1 MKHARIQQ
9 RDFFDPAPDL
19 NIEPL
24 DAAEMEA
31 PRGEPIAIPCG
42 FMTKTNERCQRLASR
57 PVMLEGHQMTC
68 RGRPMRR
75 HADIAAIASERGRPP
90 VRLSRA
96 ASAEGRRCLCR
107 SRGANLAVS

>member
-19 NIEPL
+19 NTEPV
-24 DAAEMEA
+24 DAVEMEA

-42 FMTKTNERCQRLASR
+42 FMTKNNERCQRRANR

-68 RGRPMRR
+68 RGRPMLFCDPACYNASTP
-75 HADIAAIASERGRPP
+75 ADVPAEEIIADP
-90 VRLSRA
+90 
-96 ASAEGRRCLCR
+96 SA
-107 SRGANLAVS
+107 

>member
-24 DAAEMEA
+24 DAAEIEA

-68 RGRPMRR
+68 RGRPMLFCD
-75 HADIAAIASERGRPP
+75 ADCYNASM
-90 VRLSRA
+90 RA
-96 ASAEGRRCLCR
+96 DVPADETITDPSA
-107 SRGANLAVS
+107 

>member
-19 NIEPL
+19 SIEPL

-42 FMTKTNERCQRLASR
+42 FMTKNNERCQRLAHR
-57 PVMLEGHQMTC
+57 PVMLEGLQMTC
-68 RGRPMRR
+68 RGRPMLFCDPACYDAAARIDIPSD
-75 HADIAAIASERGRPP
+75 AIAADHT
-90 VRLSRA
+90 V
-96 ASAEGRRCLCR
+96 
-107 SRGANLAVS
+107 

>member
-68 RGRPMRR
+68 RVSIGVQKGPPIGVQKGPPSSSSVTGMTG
-75 HADIAAIASERGRPP
+75 ALFVLVAA
-90 VRLSRA
+90 
-96 ASAEGRRCLCR
+96 
-107 SRGANLAVS
+107 

>member
-68 RGRPMRR
+68 RGRPMLFCDPACYNASMR
-75 HADIAAIASERGRPP
+75 ADVPADDAITDP
-90 VRLSRA
+90 
-96 ASAEGRRCLCR
+96 SA
-107 SRGANLAVS
+107 